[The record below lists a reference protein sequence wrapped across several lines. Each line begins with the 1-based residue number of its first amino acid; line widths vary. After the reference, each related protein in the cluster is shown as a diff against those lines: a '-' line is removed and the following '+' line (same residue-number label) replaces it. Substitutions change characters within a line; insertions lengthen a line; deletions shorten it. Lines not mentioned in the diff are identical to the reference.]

1 LTIFTG
7 EICVYCDRP
16 ILVDEK
22 DPKLARCR
30 TCSAPY
36 HTKCW
41 FAANEKCAMYGCP
54 GKASDIASPNIKEL
68 HAQFG
73 PTQAKERST
82 RRGADG
88 DAQDAGPLNIAWP
101 NGMEQIPHVLASVR
115 HAGRQTR
122 RLLQHVV
129 GSSSKQSVQIL
140 NAVANSSRSSEKVMK
155 GVLQAEETANKQLK
169 EIAGLLGG
177 LQKAIEALAVDQQ
190 AAAAGFD
197 RLAVA
202 VEASGVGEQV
212 RGRREAR
219 LAARAALRDGRP
231 GAAVNLL
238 HQANR
243 KAPDEAVANDLATA
257 YVKAGKANEAIEVL
271 ERVLAQNPNYTP
283 CRITLASLRLK
294 AGEPQIAEALLKDA
308 PQPNN
313 PLLRAELA
321 YARACSAYAVGR
333 SEDAVDLLNQTL
345 AEDPWH
351 SAAASALEDLR
362 ARRTGPPAPD
372 AAALALSVAG
382 VKTRSDE
389 EVAGG

>member
-1 LTIFTG
+1 MTIFTG

-16 ILVDEK
+16 IMVDEK

-41 FAANEKCAMYGCP
+41 FAANEKCTMYGCP

-68 HAQFG
+68 RVQFG
-73 PTQAKERST
+73 PAPTSPRSS
-82 RRGADG
+82 RRDG
-88 DAQDAGPLNIAWP
+88 NDSQDQGPLNISWP
-101 NGMEQIPHVLASVR
+101 NGMDQIPHVLASVR

-140 NAVANSSRSSEKVMK
+140 NAVATATRGSEKVIK
-155 GVLQAEETANKQLK
+155 ELLKSQENSSKRLEIVAELLRAVQKSIE
-169 EIAGLLGG
+169 GLGG
-177 LQKAIEALAVDQQ
+177 DQQ

-197 RLAVA
+197 RLAAA

-212 RGRREAR
+212 RGRRESR

-231 GAAVNLL
+231 GAAVNMLT
-238 HQANR
+238 QALR
-243 KAPDEAVANDLATA
+243 RGYDESVANDLATS
-257 YVKAGKANEAIEVL
+257 YVKAGKPNEAIEVL
-271 ERVLAQNPNYTP
+271 EKVLAQNASYTP
-283 CRITLASLRLK
+283 CRITLASLRMR
-294 AGEPQIAEALLKDA
+294 AGEPQVAEDLLRDA

-321 YARACSAYAVGR
+321 YARACTAYAVGR

-351 SAAASALEDLR
+351 SAAAAALEDLR
-362 ARRTGPPAPD
+362 ARRTGDAAPD
-372 AAALALSVAG
+372 AAALALSVAD
-382 VKTRSDE
+382 VSTRDVE
-389 EVAGG
+389 EAADG